1 MYKHTFT
8 FKLQKDISS
17 KSARNK
23 LILSI
28 KNALLF
34 SDQYTFGKNLTIT
47 EPIININKNKV
58 TVSVVLFNQVKDSL
72 FKTAENK
79 FLKYLNEHKGYQFEE
94 QKYNSYKKKITSK
107 LSNGSKKKTA
117 KKPRSSSKPKHKK
130 TAKKTD
136 KKK

>member
-17 KSARNK
+17 KSARDK
-23 LILSI
+23 LLLSI

-47 EPIININKNKV
+47 KPIININKNKV
-58 TVSVVLFNQVKDSL
+58 TVSVVLFKQFKDSL
-72 FKTAENK
+72 FKTAKNK
-79 FLKYLNEHKGYQFEE
+79 FLKYLNKHRGYQFEE
-94 QKYNSYKKKITSK
+94 QKYNLYKKKVTSK
-107 LSNGSKKKTA
+107 LSNGNKKKTV
-117 KKPRSSSKPKHKK
+117 KKPRSLSNSKHKK
-130 TAKKTD
+130 TS